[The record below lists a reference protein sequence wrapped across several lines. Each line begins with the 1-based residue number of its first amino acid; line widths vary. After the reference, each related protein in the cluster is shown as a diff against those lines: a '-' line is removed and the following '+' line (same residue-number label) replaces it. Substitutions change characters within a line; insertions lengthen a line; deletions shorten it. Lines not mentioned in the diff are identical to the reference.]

1 MSVLARNC
9 GRFWQTLGRDMLETW
24 TIKSKIGANPTI
36 VATWE
41 KRDMSI
47 KPPFTELEIKKQPGG
62 FYKDNSLPIALISK
76 GIMVALVL
84 WALVFPANANGTL
97 GSLNSQLLN
106 VFNQFY
112 IIITGLFVFFL
123 LAVALTP
130 WGSKVMGREGEKPEF
145 SNFSWFSMMFGA
157 GLGVGLMVFA
167 TAEPLSLWGSNPV
180 VVAGDV
186 AGNTEEAIQ
195 SAYRYTFAHYG
206 FHAWAIY
213 VVTGLSLAYYAYT
226 RDMPLTIRSA
236 LTPLFGKLMN
246 GFLGHVVDVLGVVAT
261 ILGVSVTIGFGV
273 SQFIDGVYAITGME
287 WIMNMGGDVPTPS
300 KVGLVAGLIVIM
312 GMSIISAVSGVGRG
326 VKYLSNI
333 NLVLSLILLLTF
345 VIFGSFAFA
354 MSTYGSA
361 FVDYIINFFSISF
374 GAYGPQ
380 SAAEFAAAIPDNA
393 KPLADDLFSG
403 ATNAWGAWGGSDGF
417 ETFKSGLSGAAA
429 ELDEA
434 TLAAVYEAGNQGR
447 QFGWQAGWTTF
458 YWAWW
463 IAFSPFV
470 GLFLARI
477 SKGRSVREFI
487 VGCVF
492 APAMVCFAWMTIL
505 GATAI
510 DLELTGGAGG
520 AITGASQTNQ
530 LFATLGVMLEG
541 SSGLL
546 GALTVMC
553 VVLIMTFLVT
563 SADSGILVMNT
574 IMSGGSQETG
584 IKHRIVWGVILT
596 AVIGTLILAAGEENP
611 MNALRNAMIIG
622 ALPFTMVMG
631 LMMVSLGKALYRD
644 GLRAK
649 SETPAE

>member
-1 MSVLARNC
+1 
-9 GRFWQTLGRDMLETW
+9 
-24 TIKSKIGANPTI
+24 
-36 VATWE
+36 
-41 KRDMSI
+41 MSI
-47 KPPFTELEIKKQPGG
+47 KQPFTDLQIRKAGGG
-62 FYKDNSLPIALISK
+62 FYEGNSVEIALLSK

-84 WALVFPANANGTL
+84 WALLFPANANGTL

-106 VFNQFY
+106 IFNQFY
-112 IIITGLFVFFL
+112 IVIVGFFAFFL
-123 LAVALTP
+123 LVIALLPTT
-130 WGSKVMGREGEKPEF
+130 GARVMGTPGEQPEF

-180 VVAGDV
+180 VVAGEV
-186 AGNTEEAIQ
+186 AGNTEEAVQ
-195 SAYRYTFAHYG
+195 SAYRFTFAHYG
-206 FHAWAIY
+206 FHAWSIY

-236 LTPLFGKLMN
+236 LTPLFGGLMN

-287 WIMNMGGDVPTPS
+287 WIMNMGGDVPVPS
-300 KVGLVAGLIVIM
+300 KVGLVSGLVVIM
-312 GMSIISAVSGVGRG
+312 GLSIISAVSGVGRG
-326 VKYLSNI
+326 VKYLSNL

-345 VIFGSFAFA
+345 VVSGSFMFA

-361 FVDYIINFFSISF
+361 FVDYIIHFISLSF

-380 SAAEFAAAIPDNA
+380 DPAAFAAALPEVA
-393 KPLADDLFSG
+393 KPLADELIGG
-403 ATNAWGAWGGSDGF
+403 ATNAYGAWGGSDGF
-417 ETFKSGLSGAAA
+417 ETFKSGLTGAAA
-429 ELDEA
+429 ELDDT
-434 TLAAVYEAGNQGR
+434 TLTAVYEAGNAQR
-447 QFGWQAGWTTF
+447 QFGWQASWTTF

-477 SKGRSVREFI
+477 SKGRTVREFI
-487 VGCVF
+487 IGCVF

-505 GATAI
+505 GGTAI
-510 DLELTGGAGG
+510 DLELSGQAAG

-530 LFATLGVMLEG
+530 LFATLGQMISGGMLT
-541 SSGLL
+541 GL
-546 GALTVMC
+546 TIMC

-574 IMSGGSQETG
+574 IMSGGEQETG
-584 IKHRIVWGVILT
+584 IKHRIVWGLILT
-596 AVIGTLILAAGEENP
+596 AVIGTLILAAGENNP
-611 MNALRNAMIIG
+611 MDALKNAMIIG

-631 LMMVSLGKALYRD
+631 LMCIALAKALFRD
-644 GLRAK
+644 GQRDK
-649 SETPAE
+649 QG